1 MYALANCTLYTEQQ
15 ELTDRALLIDGTRIV
30 EIVNLADLATD
41 CPRIDLDGDQVA
53 PGFVDL
59 QLNGCGGVM
68 FNDAITAE
76 TLDIMHQT
84 NLKSGTTSFL
94 PTLITALDEDILRAL
109 EVVSQYRQQYPD
121 RVLGLHLEGPYL
133 NLKRKGIHNESYIR
147 KPDRHILQKIAEYGR
162 ETVKL
167 VTLAPE
173 LIEPTE
179 IRLLTDAGIIVSA
192 GHTDA
197 TFEQAVAGFDTGITM
212 ATHLFNAMSPWLGR
226 SPGMV
231 GGIFSRSDVYA
242 GVIADGHHVHFDS
255 IRLAKQIKQDKL
267 VLVTDATPPV
277 GTEMNCFWIGGH
289 QVFYRDGKCVS
300 SDGTLGGSALT
311 LIEAVANCVRHVDI
325 PLPEALRMASLY
337 PVQSIGMDH
346 QLGKIA
352 PKALANLT
360 IFDADFQITG
370 MVDGGQYQPHHNQ
383 PHHNQPPHAQPHPL
397 VASATS
403 S

>member
-1 MYALANCTLYTEQQ
+1 MYALTNCTLYTGQE

-30 EIVNLADLATD
+30 EIVNLADLASD
-41 CPRIDLDGDQVA
+41 CSRIDLAGNQVA

-76 TLDIMHQT
+76 TLDVMHQT

-94 PTLITALDEDILRAL
+94 PTLITAADEDILQAL
-109 EVVSQYRQQYPD
+109 EVVNQYRQQYPY

-133 NLKRKGIHNESYIR
+133 SPRRKGIHNESYIR
-147 KPDRHILQKIAEYGR
+147 PPDRRILEKIAEYGR

-173 LIEPTE
+173 LTQPEE
-179 IRLLTDAGIIVSA
+179 IRLLTDAGIVISA

-197 TFEQAVAGFDTGITM
+197 TFEQAVAGFEAGITM

-231 GGIFSRSDVYA
+231 GGIFSRPEVYA

-255 IRLAKQIKQDKL
+255 IRLSKQIKQDKL

-277 GTEMNCFWIGGH
+277 GTEMDSFWIGGH
-289 QVFYRDGKCVS
+289 QVFYRDGKCIS

-311 LIEAVANCVRHVDI
+311 LMAAVANCVRHIDI
-325 PLPEALRMASLY
+325 PLSEALRMAALY
-337 PVQSIGMDH
+337 PAQSIGMDN

-352 PKALANLT
+352 PRYLANLV
-360 IFDADFQITG
+360 IFNHDFQITG

-383 PHHNQPPHAQPHPL
+383 PHRM
-397 VASATS
+397 VASPTS
-403 S
+403 A

>member
-1 MYALANCTLYTEQQ
+1 MYALTNCTLYTGHQ

-30 EIVNLADLATD
+30 EIVNLADLASD
-41 CPRIDLDGDQVA
+41 CPRIDLAGDQVA
-53 PGFVDL
+53 PGFIDL

-76 TLDIMHQT
+76 TLDVMHQT

-94 PTLITALDEDILRAL
+94 PTLITARDEDILRAL
-109 EVVSQYRQQYPD
+109 EVVNQYRQHYPN

-133 NLKRKGIHNESYIR
+133 NPKRKGIHNESYIR
-147 KPDRHILQKIAEYGR
+147 PPDRHILEKIAEYGR

-173 LIEPTE
+173 LAEPAE
-179 IRLLTDAGIIVSA
+179 IRLLTAAGIVVSA

-197 TFEQAVAGFDTGITM
+197 TFEQAMAGFDAGIMM

-231 GGIFSRSDVYA
+231 GSIFNRPEVYA
-242 GVIADGHHVHFDS
+242 GVVADGHHVHFDS
-255 IRLAKQIKQDKL
+255 IRLSKQIKQDKL
-267 VLVTDATPPV
+267 LLVTDATPPV
-277 GTEMNCFWIGGH
+277 GTDMDSFWIGGH

-300 SDGTLGGSALT
+300 PDGTLGGSALT
-311 LIEAVANCVRHVDI
+311 LMAAVANCVRYVDI
-325 PLPEALRMASLY
+325 SLPEALRMASLY
-337 PVQSIGMDH
+337 PAQSIGMDD
-346 QLGKIA
+346 QVGQIA
-352 PKALANLT
+352 PHYLANLT

-370 MVDGGQYQPHHNQ
+370 VVDGGQYQPHR
-383 PHHNQPPHAQPHPL
+383 HHLHRT
-397 VASATS
+397 VTSATS
-403 S
+403 P